1 MKGLIAAVIAI
12 VIAYV
17 AISALLWILWN
28 LWWLTFSIAK
38 LIAIGIVALPIY
50 VIVRKRL
57 LRA

>member
-28 LWWLTFSIAK
+28 FWWLTFSIAK
-38 LIAIGIVALPIY
+38 LIATGIVALPIY
-50 VIVRKRL
+50 VIVRKKL